1 MGMGRGGGCLI
12 IDSVVDTG
20 VNGKCY
26 LIILLW
32 IQGGMVS
39 VTLSYSVMDTGRNGK
54 SYLIILCY
62 GYRGK
67 W

>member
-1 MGMGRGGGCLI
+1 MLPNH
-12 IDSVVDTG
+12 T
-20 VNGKCY
+20 
-26 LIILLW
+26 LLW

-39 VTLSYSVMDTGRNGK
+39 VTLSYSVMDTGGNGK
-54 SYLIILCY
+54 CYLIIDSVMDTGGNGKCYLIILCY